1 MNDICKFIP
10 VVAVISCVGL
20 GIQQNASQENTVG
33 KSDIV
38 KTYSS
43 ISSINTTTAVT
54 TENTINTTTTTKIA
68 DVQTL
73 SNSYEISYADWSKL
87 NNYFPCLDS
96 YETIYVD
103 PEIQDYIKLVSC
115 EFGVPYELSLAV
127 CYAESEFNPYIDNTG
142 LNSDGTTD
150 YGMMGL
156 NSLYLQSNC
165 DIYNNGVMIDPYN
178 PYENIYIG
186 VQILAYNYNY
196 FCGNIYDT
204 ANAYNLGAYGWE
216 SLKYSGQNWYYGQ
229 KIIDY
234 INLLYTYTY

>member
-10 VVAVISCVGL
+10 VIAVISCVGL
-20 GIQQNASQENTVG
+20 GIQQNTSQENTVG

-43 ISSINTTTAVT
+43 INTTTALT
-54 TENTINTTTTTKIA
+54 TENTVNTTTKVA

-73 SNSYEISYADWSKL
+73 SN
-87 NNYFPCLDS
+87 S

-127 CYAESEFNPYIDNTG
+127 CYVESGFNPYTDNAG
-142 LNSDGTTD
+142 LNSDGTID

-156 NSLYLQSNC
+156 NSSYLQSNC

-216 SLKYSGQNWYYGQ
+216 SLKYSGQDWYYGQ